1 MSNEKIRYTDAKN
14 ARKSM
19 LGKKSMRLRLL
30 HDDEEMYGSLILI
43 RIKCEKGINDTPYS
57 FLEVVF

>member
-1 MSNEKIRYTDAKN
+1 
-14 ARKSM
+14 
-19 LGKKSMRLRLL
+19 MRLRLL

>member
-1 MSNEKIRYTDAKN
+1 MSQKLFNSNAK
-14 ARKSM
+14 KKYI
-19 LGKKSMRLRLL
+19 KKSMRLKLL

>member
-1 MSNEKIRYTDAKN
+1 MKYKNEKKSQEKSV
-14 ARKSM
+14 RK
-19 LGKKSMRLRLL
+19 KKSMRLRLL
-30 HDDEEMYGSLILI
+30 NDDEEMYGSLILI